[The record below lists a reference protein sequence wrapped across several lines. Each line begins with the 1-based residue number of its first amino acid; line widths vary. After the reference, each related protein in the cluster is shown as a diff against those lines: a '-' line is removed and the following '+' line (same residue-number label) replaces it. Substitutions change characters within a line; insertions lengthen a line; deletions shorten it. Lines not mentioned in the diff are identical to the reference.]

1 MFPPS
6 LNPGSHTGR
15 VKFDGTRKT
24 PRAPEKGRRACRKK
38 NGAMLHRGRLGVG
51 RSSVAHNL
59 RPAET
64 TQLRSEHCAPTSTA
78 TTYRRWLGCGVAAT
92 ELPAPASSC
101 RHTAQVHCSDLLRV
115 FQRRL
120 EAAARMQKQAWLLR
134 VFQRRLVAAARTQKQ
149 AWSEPTHAPICTEH
163 AEDIL
168 DRPTSR
174 IPQRAGN
181 LRERVTCV

>member
-1 MFPPS
+1 MIPPS
-6 LNPGSHTGR
+6 LKLGSHTGR
-15 VKFDGTRKT
+15 DKFDGTRKT
-24 PRAPEKGRRACRKK
+24 PRAPEKGRCACRK

-92 ELPAPASSC
+92 ELPAPASSR
-101 RHTAQVHCSDLLRV
+101 RHTGQVYWSELLRV
-115 FQRRL
+115 FRRRL
-120 EAAARMQKQAWLLR
+120 VNAARME
-134 VFQRRLVAAARTQKQ
+134 KQ
-149 AWSEPTHAPICTEH
+149 AWSHPQPTHAPICTEH
-163 AEDIL
+163 AEDML

-181 LRERVTCV
+181 LLERVTCV